1 MAQLTFRKQCA
12 AFSQRC
18 EATNPSRLLT
28 CFTTEAY
35 ASKRMYFVLYE
46 HIKVQARVVYL
57 DKDRG
62 SLQ

>member
-18 EATNPSRLLT
+18 EATNSRSLLA
-28 CFTTEAY
+28 CFTTDAY
-35 ASKRMYFVLYE
+35 TSKRMYFVYE